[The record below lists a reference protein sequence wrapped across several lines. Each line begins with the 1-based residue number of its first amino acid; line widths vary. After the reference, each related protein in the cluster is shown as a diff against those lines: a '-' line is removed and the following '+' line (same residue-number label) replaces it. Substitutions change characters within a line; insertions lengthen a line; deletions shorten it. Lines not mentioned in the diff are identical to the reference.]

1 MALLPIITF
10 IFGGWDLGIHADL
23 ILQGLLFT
31 QFTRYWTQYPSDYLR
46 NKLFVLGLCIAT
58 TAKSAHAMTLV
69 WIQNVE
75 YFGDVEKAG
84 GIFTNPSLGGMNILL
99 MTFITLY
106 VQSFFLHRLWMLSK
120 KIYYVSCLAVL
131 FVFSGISAIA
141 EISYS
146 YEGTLADPG
155 KPGLPFITNS
165 HSIWIPIQ
173 TMTVVAGDK
182 QSRYALPEMAGIVHR
197 LIRLTFQ
204 SAAPAA
210 LCTALSTFCGFNLY
224 MRWRLDALL
233 LLLIICNMM
242 TPKLYAISAMW
253 TLNSRQDLLSQMSTD
268 VHFGS
273 GEAGKPSSLGHG
285 LTRTTMQ
292 LRKGEMGG
300 ASPVQIEAE
309 TLGSAE
315 RTGKL
320 RFGQPRAACLEDA
333 NGPKSSGN
341 HDSTSSSCNQQ

>member
-1 MALLPIITF
+1 
-10 IFGGWDLGIHADL
+10 
-23 ILQGLLFT
+23 
-31 QFTRYWTQYPSDYLR
+31 
-46 NKLFVLGLCIAT
+46 
-58 TAKSAHAMTLV
+58 
-69 WIQNVE
+69 
-75 YFGDVEKAG
+75 
-84 GIFTNPSLGGMNILL
+84 
-99 MTFITLY
+99 
-106 VQSFFLHRLWMLSK
+106 
-120 KIYYVSCLAVL
+120 
-131 FVFSGISAIA
+131 
-141 EISYS
+141 
-146 YEGTLADPG
+146 
-155 KPGLPFITNS
+155 
-165 HSIWIPIQ
+165 
-173 TMTVVAGDK
+173 
-182 QSRYALPEMAGIVHR
+182 
-197 LIRLTFQ
+197 
-204 SAAPAA
+204 
-210 LCTALSTFCGFNLY
+210 